1 MTFLFIIISS
11 ISAALLIGYSMELMQ
26 QFWQEEK

>member
-1 MTFLFIIISS
+1 MNILFIIISS

-26 QFWQEEK
+26 QFWQEDK